1 LDIKLKNTTHN
12 ALLFA
17 IILTFLTLLVV
28 SFPILNYLSVSLRLA
43 EVNQEVQLRSYA
55 TEIEKN
61 IHAISPM
68 QKVFL
73 FPRSI
78 LYKAALL
85 DASNHVVF
93 SLIKEPIPSFN
104 DAFYK
109 SEHSLFY
116 KHVLSPNVLH
126 VHYLIVQKTFSYS
139 QVIFDILIIIGV
151 VLIGMFVISYLLLK
165 SILKPYIETSTQ
177 MNNFFTDVMHELKTP
192 LGIMQLNIEGLC
204 GQYKDKRLNRTL
216 AALSSLSTLY
226 EDLEY
231 LIKNKTITYT
241 QERLD
246 FSFFL
251 EDRLHYFESL
261 SMSKA
266 MTIIGNIETDL
277 FITINRIELQRI
289 VDNNLTNAI
298 KYSHPKSTIEVT
310 LRYAQNGILLSI
322 KDQGVGIKEIDKIFE
337 RHYRGDIFKGGFG
350 IGLSIVK
357 SICDKYGI
365 KIEVN
370 SKEEE
375 GSEFIYTFVGEKNLP
390 YEKL

>member
-1 LDIKLKNTTHN
+1 MKNATYN
-12 ALLFA
+12 ALIFA
-17 IILTFLTLLVV
+17 VILTFFMLLVV
-28 SFPILNYLSVSLRLA
+28 ALPTFNYISASLRLTQF
-43 EVNQEVQLRSYA
+43 NQERQLRLYA
-55 TEIEKN
+55 TEIEKS
-61 IHAISPM
+61 IDSIVPM
-68 QKVFL
+68 QKTFL

-85 DASNHVVF
+85 DASHHVIF

-109 SEHSLFY
+109 NGHSLFY
-116 KHVLSPNVLH
+116 QHPLRENPLH
-126 VHYLIVQKTFSYS
+126 VSYLIVQKELSYS
-139 QVIFDILIIIGV
+139 QVIFDILVTIGI
-151 VLIGMFVISYLLLK
+151 VLSGMFVISYLLMRIL
-165 SILKPYIETSTQ
+165 LKPYIEASTQ

-204 GQYKDKRLNRTL
+204 NQYKDKRLNRTL

-241 QERLD
+241 QEILD

-261 SMSKA
+261 SLAKSI
-266 MTIIGNIETDL
+266 TILWNIEPNL
-277 FITINRIELQRI
+277 WITMNRIELQRI

-298 KYSHPKSTIEVT
+298 KYSHPKSIIEVT
-310 LRYAQNGILLSI
+310 LMRDERSILLSF
-322 KDQGVGIKEIDKIFE
+322 KDHGVGIKEIYKIFE

-365 KIEVN
+365 KIEIN
-370 SKEEE
+370 SKEEK
-375 GSEFIYTFVGEKNLP
+375 GSEFRYTFAEEKNLL